1 MSGTRPA
8 TKKIANPS
16 SRKMNSASPAQPLSR
31 KNAPVTK
38 KRTSLRDSA
47 RTVSR
52 KKRSSPKASDKP
64 RRSPVLSPKSSS
76 SKSRRVP
83 SSKQALNK
91 DAPTTVKPHRAS
103 DGHLYEQIAQEI
115 RQQIEHRVLQ
125 PGNRLPSVRKLS
137 RQKGVSIST
146 VLQAYMNLED
156 VGVIEARPQSG
167 YYVRQQF
174 RNLPPEPSILR
185 FAPKPTPVKN
195 VVTLVED
202 LINTYQYSDF
212 VPLGAAMPA
221 PDLLPVTK
229 ISKLYASLARS
240 EMHKIARYEHPTGNV
255 ELRRQIVLRAMD
267 WGGLFAPDDVITTGA
282 ATEALTLCLR
292 AVAGEGDTIAVESPC
307 YFGIL
312 RVIEGLGMKA
322 LEIPTDP
329 KSGISLRSLE
339 PVMRKRQ
346 VKAIVVVA
354 NFSNP
359 LGCCMP
365 DANKARLA
373 ALAAEHE
380 IPIIEDDVYGE
391 IYFSLKRPR
400 PLKAF
405 DNEGWVMLCDSFS
418 KTVSPGLRVGY
429 TIPGRFY
436 ENVYRLKIAST
447 LASPTLPQLVMAKFL
462 QTGGYEHQMR
472 ALRKAFSVQIQK
484 TIAAVGEYFPEGTK
498 VTRPT
503 GGFVVWVECPATL
516 DAITL
521 HGEAMRKKI
530 SIAPGPAFS
539 KTDQYNHF
547 IRLNCGYPWTER
559 LEDAMKTLGGLAADL
574 CG

>member
-1 MSGTRPA
+1 MSGTPTR
-8 TKKIANPS
+8 TKKNPS
-16 SRKMNSASPAQPLSR
+16 
-31 KNAPVTK
+31 
-38 KRTSLRDSA
+38 
-47 RTVSR
+47 
-52 KKRSSPKASDKP
+52 
-64 RRSPVLSPKSSS
+64 KS
-76 SKSRRVP
+76 KP
-83 SSKQALNK
+83 SSEGQTRSHTSNGAALRSF
-91 DAPTTVKPHRAS
+91 DQSAAS
-103 DGHLYEQIAQEI
+103 AVLPAAAVAASAFDGHLYEQIAREI
-115 RQQIEHRVLQ
+115 RAQIEHRVLQ

-137 RQKGVSIST
+137 RQKSVSIST

-174 RNLPPEPSILR
+174 RKLPPEPTIQR
-185 FAPKPTPVKN
+185 FAPMAKPVKN

-221 PDLLPVTK
+221 PDLLPITK
-229 ISKLYASLARS
+229 ISKLYASIARA
-240 EMHKIARYEHPTGNV
+240 EMHTIARYEHPSGNL

-267 WGGLFAPDDVITTGA
+267 WGGVFKPDDVIITGA
-282 ATEALTLCLR
+282 ATEALNICLR
-292 AVAGEGDTIAVESPC
+292 AVAREGDTIAVESPC

-329 KSGISLRSLE
+329 KHGISLESLE
-339 PVMRKRQ
+339 PVMRKRAI
-346 VKAIVVVA
+346 KAVILVP

-365 DANKARLA
+365 DENKAKLALLA
-373 ALAAEHE
+373 AQYE
-380 IPIIEDDVYGE
+380 IPIIEDDVYGD
-391 IYFSLKRPR
+391 IYFGSQRPR

-405 DNEGWVMLCDSFS
+405 DLDGWVMLCDSFS

-429 TIPGRFY
+429 TLPGRFY
-436 ENVYRLKIAST
+436 ENTYRLKIAST
-447 LASPTLPQLVMAKFL
+447 LSSPTLPQLVMAKFL

-472 ALRKAFSVQIQK
+472 ALRKAFAVQIQK
-484 TIAAVGEYFPEGTK
+484 TIEAVGDYFPEGTK
-498 VTRPT
+498 VTRPN
-503 GGFVVWVECPATL
+503 GGFVIWVECPPEV

-539 KTDQYNHF
+539 KTEQYNHY
-547 IRLNCGYPWTER
+547 IRLNCGYPWSER
-559 LEDAMKTLGGLAADL
+559 MEGAIITLGEIASNM
-574 CG
+574 CRTPS